1 MKILWRIFR
10 SLFWVVLTMLLV
22 SLFVIAIAVLTH
34 LFPILM
40 IIITI
45 LLLFITIYGELK
57 ENDEFKERRKTR

>member
-22 SLFVIAIAVLTH
+22 SLFVIVIAALTH